1 MADRVLHHTVVPVS
15 AQGIVRGDVQRG
27 RVGPTHGRTRS
38 GGRIAGLPGR
48 NHIPLV
54 TQGSLAAGNAHGKFH
69 FDILPNALVGRRRSD
84 FKHRVALVYRRVR
97 RIFCY
102 CLYFRRPSREYV
114 EVLVIG
120 GPYRRGARIARNCL
134 IFHLPAHFQ
143 PGSVPVAPD
152 NVVSNVIPIGFV
164 NPIDKVRASNWIR
177 ALYRHLQFRILH
189 ADLWTRPA
197 GENIILT
204 PWINEYESICIPE
217 VYLRIVR
224 QHAVIG
230 NVGNGTEIGHRL
242 LRPNRIQW
250 NVALLHLDDIAGEI
264 LRSAAIFLRIPL
276 YKLIAF
282 PPRSLVGKLP
292 LVVLLNPERLGHIL
306 YRLTLRV
313 FVKIYQFHIMV
324 KWKLN
329 NRLLVLRGRN
339 NVIIHGF
346 FHVRRSRRIVGVRL
360 P

>member
-1 MADRVLHHTVVPVS
+1 MEYSFLPRP
-15 AQGIVRGDVQRG
+15 QGLI
-27 RVGPTHGRTRS
+27 
-38 GGRIAGLPGR
+38 
-48 NHIPLV
+48 
-54 TQGSLAAGNAHGKFH
+54 
-69 FDILPNALVGRRRSD
+69 GRRRNKLEQRIGIVD
-84 FKHRVALVYRRVR
+84 GGVLRVFIDHLD
-97 RIFCY
+97 
-102 CLYFRRPSREYV
+102 FRRPAGKKV
-114 EVLVIG
+114 VVVVIG
-120 GPYRRGARIARNCL
+120 RSDGRGAFVGRQYVIQ
-134 IFHLPAHFQ
+134 IPTHIQ
-143 PGSVPVAPD
+143 PGPVPVAPD